1 MKKRL
6 AASLF
11 AILCPLVL
19 FGGCALNG
27 NNRARTEYVH
37 TYEADGKIFFC
48 DVKSVFG
55 GDADRLSYDPQSGAL
70 VLETGTAVDYADP
83 AVLNGNTFPLYTFE
97 ASEGYEGLTEKLTA
111 LDGREDPLVQAY
123 ALKADDGSAYGF
135 CNLYSSTTGFFAGG
149 GQCDVKK
156 IVKSVLFAYS
166 PETDELKILDEMDKC
181 CVVAFNGTHYVY
193 FYERDYYL
201 QEIEKSTAIKLC
213 ADGAYDTG
221 LTNYSYAEFY
231 FNKEYCIFKFHRGY
245 SNYKREYDDFL
256 LYRMNGEKLAELR
269 IPSNFD

>member
-1 MKKRL
+1 M
-6 AASLF
+6 
-11 AILCPLVL
+11 
-19 FGGCALNG
+19 
-27 NNRARTEYVH
+27 
-37 TYEADGKIFFC
+37 
-48 DVKSVFG
+48 
-55 GDADRLSYDPQSGAL
+55 
-70 VLETGTAVDYADP
+70 
-83 AVLNGNTFPLYTFE
+83 
-97 ASEGYEGLTEKLTA
+97 
-111 LDGREDPLVQAY
+111 QAY

-221 LTNYSYAEFY
+221 LTNYSYAEFC